1 MLREPAAAAATASE
15 PPQAPGRRAA
25 LAATLA
31 ALAVCPLAQPAV
43 ATVTFH
49 GPIVDIASVSSTLS
63 PDDEDLVVN
72 LFEAATRSVVSIL
85 NVEVTNGKGPL
96 GADERVEGTGS
107 GFVWDKLGHIV
118 TNYHVIAKLAMD
130 STGRQQSKVSL
141 LMDDGRVT
149 VLNAKVIGV
158 DPTKDIA
165 VLKVDASPDM
175 LRPIPIGT
183 SNDLRV
189 GQSCYAIGNPLGFD
203 HTLTTGVVSG
213 LGREIPSP
221 AGTPIPGAIQTDASI
236 NSGNSGGPLLDSFG
250 RIIGVS
256 TASFTLKGSGIS
268 SGVNFAVP
276 IDAVRRLVPRLA

>member
-1 MLREPAAAAATASE
+1 MPGEPAAAA
-15 PPQAPGRRAA
+15 
-25 LAATLA
+25 
-31 ALAVCPLAQPAV
+31 
-43 ATVTFH
+43 
-49 GPIVDIASVSSTLS
+49 
-63 PDDEDLVVN
+63 
-72 LFEAATRSVVSIL
+72 AATRSVVSIL

-149 VLNAKVIGV
+149 VLDAKVIGV

-175 LRPIPIGT
+175 LRPIPVGT

-236 NSGNSGGPLLDSFG
+236 NSG
-250 RIIGVS
+250 
-256 TASFTLKGSGIS
+256 SGIS
-268 SGVNFAVP
+268 SGVNFAIP
-276 IDAVRRLVPRLA
+276 IDAVRRLVPRLVIDNQ